1 MSRVVL
7 DASAILAFIQG
18 EPGSEKLTPALL
30 SNSICSAVNLAEV
43 HGKLVSRGWSVD
55 EAWEDAFSPTQEV
68 IPFDLSQARTAGD
81 LVAQTRTLGL
91 SLGDRACLA
100 LALSLKI
107 PVYTTEHVWRK
118 LKLEVPVFVIR

>member
-1 MSRVVL
+1 MNKVVL

-18 EPGSEKLTPALL
+18 EPGSEKLTPELL
-30 SNSICSAVNLAEV
+30 SDSICSAVNLAEV
-43 HGKLVSRGWSVD
+43 HSKLVSRGWPID

-68 IPFDLSQARTAGD
+68 IPFDSSQARIAGD

-100 LALSLKI
+100 LALSLKA
-107 PVYTTEHVWRK
+107 PVYTTEQIWRK
-118 LKLEVPVFVIR
+118 LKLEVPVHVIR